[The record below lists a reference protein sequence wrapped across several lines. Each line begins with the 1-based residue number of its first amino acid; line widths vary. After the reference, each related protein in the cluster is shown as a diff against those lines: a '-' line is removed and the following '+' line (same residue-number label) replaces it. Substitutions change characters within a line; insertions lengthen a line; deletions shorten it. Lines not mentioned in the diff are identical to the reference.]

1 MLTCARRLVNTASHA
16 VSCCLKD
23 STAIQVQLVDD
34 RVSVAID
41 HVAWDRYL
49 RAADDRQLP
58 QTSKP
63 ELIATMLRLLDV
75 QLDHRVLEVG
85 TGSGYSTALLAHLVG
100 AGGQVISL
108 DIDPEM
114 VTRASRLL
122 ALDGH
127 TNVTIWHAAGRRGHP
142 SGAPYDRLVAWAQ
155 APHAIPDAWTGQV
168 HPGGI
173 IVAHCGAASRR
184 WSGCGSS
191 PTVSCRRSSR
201 SLPVSSRSQPSPC
214 GPGRTTTAH

>member
-1 MLTCARRLVNTASHA
+1 
-16 VSCCLKD
+16 
-23 STAIQVQLVDD
+23 VDD

-41 HVAWDRYL
+41 RVARDRYL
-49 RAADDRQLP
+49 CTADGRQLP
-58 QTSKP
+58 QTSKS

-75 QLDHRVLEVG
+75 QPDHRVLEVG

-114 VTRASRLL
+114 VTRAGRLL

-127 TNVTIWHAAGRRGHP
+127 TNVTVWRADGRRGHP
-142 SGAPYDRLVAWAQ
+142 PGAPYDRLVAWAQ
-155 APHAIPDAWTGQV
+155 APHAIPAAWTEQV

-173 IVAHCGAASRR
+173 IVAPLRRPIPQVVRLRVLARRQLSQEQQIAAGFIPLTATPLRP
-184 WSGCGSS
+184 WEDDNS
-191 PTVSCRRSSR
+191 P
-201 SLPVSSRSQPSPC
+201 
-214 GPGRTTTAH
+214 PG